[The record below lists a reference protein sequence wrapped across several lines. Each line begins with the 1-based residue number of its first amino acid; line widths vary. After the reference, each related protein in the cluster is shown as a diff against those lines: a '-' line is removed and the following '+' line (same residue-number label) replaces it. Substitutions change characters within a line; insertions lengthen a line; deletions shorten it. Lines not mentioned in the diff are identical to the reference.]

1 MAVEQI
7 CSWVLSLA
15 VCAMAGAAVLAL
27 SPNGSLE
34 KAVKTTVSV
43 FLICSTAL
51 PLFSLK
57 SDIDIEIPEFQF
69 SSENNNSIAEEIS
82 SQTAA
87 GIKKNIEDILS
98 QNGISQTDADIKMKV
113 SGDEISVESVTV
125 KINQKYFSRVEE
137 IKKLIKDKLG
147 IIADVKVEK

>member
-1 MAVEQI
+1 M
-7 CSWVLSLA
+7 
-15 VCAMAGAAVLAL
+15 
-27 SPNGSLE
+27 
-34 KAVKTTVSV
+34 
-43 FLICSTAL
+43 

-98 QNGISQTDADIKMKV
+98 QNGISQADADIKMKV

>member
-7 CSWVLSLA
+7 RSWVLSLA
-15 VCAMAGAAVLAL
+15 VCAIAGAAVLAL
-27 SPNGSLE
+27 SPSGSLE
-34 KAVKTTVSV
+34 KAIKTAVSV

-69 SSENNNSIAEEIS
+69 SSENENSIAEKIS

-87 GIKKNIEDILS
+87 SIKKNIEDILS
-98 QNGISQTDADIKMKV
+98 QNGISQADADIKMNV
-113 SGDEISVESVTV
+113 SGEEISVESVTV
-125 KINQKYFSRVEE
+125 NINQKYSSRAEE

-147 IIADVKVEK
+147 IIADVRIQK

>member
-7 CSWVLSLA
+7 RSWVLSLA

-51 PLFSLK
+51 PLLSLK
-57 SDIDIEIPEFQF
+57 SDIEIPEFQF

>member
-7 CSWVLSLA
+7 RSWVLSLA

-69 SSENNNSIAEEIS
+69 SSENSNSIAEEIS

-125 KINQKYFSRVEE
+125 KINQKYSSRVEE

>member
-7 CSWVLSLA
+7 RSWVLSLA

-69 SSENNNSIAEEIS
+69 SSENNNSI
-82 SQTAA
+82 AA

>member
-1 MAVEQI
+1 
-7 CSWVLSLA
+7 
-15 VCAMAGAAVLAL
+15 MAGAAVLAL

-51 PLFSLK
+51 PLLSLK

-98 QNGISQTDADIKMKV
+98 QNGISQADADIKMKV

-125 KINQKYFSRVEE
+125 KINQKYSSRAEE

>member
-7 CSWVLSLA
+7 RSWVFSLA

-51 PLFSLK
+51 PLLSLK

-98 QNGISQTDADIKMKV
+98 QNGISQADADIKMKV

-125 KINQKYFSRVEE
+125 KINQKYSSRAEE